1 MQRLTQDF
9 TNDNAAYFREER
21 AWRMS
26 KRMGRVS
33 WERVFGLALEEKRHQ
48 NVQKNVGLEATKSE
62 RQRFVEIDTGTINGG
77 RG

>member
-1 MQRLTQDF
+1 
-9 TNDNAAYFREER
+9 
-21 AWRMS
+21 MS